1 MSCERGLSSSRFAFP
16 FSSRL
21 AAAGVAEE
29 DLPILHGKFGWR
41 GETSSESVGPL
52 KSSVRNVK
60 VDPLTVPMGWIVLV
74 GLAALPFQRPIA
86 VETVGRHLFRVL

>member
-1 MSCERGLSSSRFAFP
+1 MNGVSAAVGLLFLFP
-16 FSSRL
+16 P
-21 AAAGVAEE
+21 
-29 DLPILHGKFGWR
+29 DLLLQVWPKKICLYFTA
-41 GETSSESVGPL
+41 GETSSESVGPR

-60 VDPLTVPMGWIVLV
+60 VDPVTVPMGWIVLV